1 MDTSGN
7 SPGNSSNTSN
17 TENSNN
23 EGGAWKRNVALFV
36 GGQTISTFGSM
47 LVQYAIVWHVTLKT
61 QSGAM
66 MTLFTLAGFLPM
78 LITSPFAGVW
88 ADRWNRKLIINLA
101 DSAIAFVSLVA
112 AAFLWVGVDAV
123 GVLLVCAAVRA
134 FGQGVQ
140 SPAGGALLPQIVPEA
155 HLTRVSG
162 IQGGIHS
169 AMGLAAPAISAAL
182 MAAAP
187 LPLLF
192 LVDVVTAA
200 VGIGLLYFFVHV
212 PDTPAAALAG
222 KRADNAE
229 SIESSAA
236 LSEKGG
242 ARYFHDLREGFQY
255 AVRHKFILQMFGM
268 VIVFQLLASPAALLT
283 PLQVTRDFGDEVW
296 RLSAIEI
303 TFSLGMMLGG
313 LVLGATGG
321 FKNRVWSMA
330 LACCMFG
337 VCAVG
342 LGITGNFPVYLALM
356 AVMGVSGQLYNTPTT
371 VLLQTSVDP
380 AVLGRVFSFF
390 MMITGATVPM
400 GMLIFGPLSDRV
412 PIDALLI
419 GTGAGIVTLLIPLLC
434 SKALRAVA
442 YAKQS

>member
-1 MDTSGN
+1 MDTSRN
-7 SPGNSSNTSN
+7 SPD
-17 TENSNN
+17 NSNN
-23 EGGAWKRNVALFV
+23 EGGAWKRNAALFV

-66 MTLFTLAGFLPM
+66 MTLFTLVGFLPM

-101 DSAIAFVSLVA
+101 DSAIAFVSLIA
-112 AAFLWVGVDAV
+112 AAFLWVGVDAI

-140 SPAGGALLPQIVPEA
+140 NPAGGALLPQIVPEA

-162 IQGGIHS
+162 IQGSIHS

-187 LPLLF
+187 LPMLF

-212 PDTPAAALAG
+212 PDVPAAVLTDKRANNAEFIEPAAAPLTSP
-222 KRADNAE
+222 DV
-229 SIESSAA
+229 
-236 LSEKGG
+236 KGG
-242 ARYFHDLREGFQY
+242 ARYFHELREGFQY
-255 AVRHKFILQMFGM
+255 VVRHKFMLQLFGLAA
-268 VIVFQLLASPAALLT
+268 VLQLLLSPAVVLT
-283 PLQVTRDFGDEVW
+283 PLQVTRDFGGEVW

-303 TFSLGMMLGG
+303 TFSLGMVLGG
-313 LVLGATGG
+313 LALGTTGG
-321 FKNRVWSMA
+321 FKNRVWSIA
-330 LACCMFG
+330 LACCVFG

-342 LGITGNFPVYLALM
+342 LGVTENFPVYLALM
-356 AVMGVSGQLYNTPTT
+356 AGIGISMPLCNTPTT
-371 VLLQTSVDP
+371 VMLQTLVDP

-390 MMITGATVPM
+390 MMISGTTIPL

-412 PIDALLI
+412 TIDAILI
-419 GTGAGIVTLLIPLLC
+419 GTGIGIAMLLIPLLC

-442 YAKQS
+442 YAKQN